1 MIYAIIEY
9 DVFTYIENQNV
20 IGISFIVSFIDI
32 SLSSF
37 NLNFFQHSL

>member
-20 IGISFIVSFIDI
+20 VGSFIVSFIDI

-37 NLNFFQHSL
+37 NLNSFQHSL